1 MRGGPVDWFVK
12 EIVGLF
18 LWLVA
23 NAVYLGAVRRGEGGF
38 RRLVAFWIGLP
49 GTFVTLVA
57 VKEGSQP
64 VVEPPPDDDA
74 ALLEDVRRS
83 RALEPAEE
91 DDHNRGREEA
101 R

>member
-1 MRGGPVDWFVK
+1 MDWFVK
-12 EIVGLF
+12 ELVGLF

-64 VVEPPPDDDA
+64 VVEPPPDDEA

-83 RALEPAEE
+83 RALEAGTEHDDNRERE
-91 DDHNRGREEA
+91 DER
-101 R
+101 